1 MVSEIDMAG
10 KCKMKKKLLV
20 TGASGLLGSKIVK
33 ITRGNYKVIPLYSS
47 KPLNSNSLKLDITE
61 REQVFSLFKKVK
73 PDIVV
78 HAASETNVDECET
91 EKEHAWKV
99 NVDGTRNIAHAC
111 NKAGAKLIYISTD
124 YVFDGEKGNYQEHDK
139 PNPIN
144 YYGFTKLEGEKQVI
158 NTCKNHVILRT
169 SVLYGWHPWKQNFAT
184 WIINQL
190 KQNKEITVVE
200 DHYNTPTL
208 ADNLA
213 KITIEV
219 VQKDLQGLY
228 HASGSERISRYEFAK
243 QIAKT
248 FNLDS
253 NLIKPIKMSQLTA
266 WIAKRPRDSS
276 LNTDKIQ
283 KQLKTKPLN
292 ITEGLNRMK
301 KEAET

>member
-10 KCKMKKKLLV
+10 KCKMKKKLLA

-33 ITRGNYKVIPLYSS
+33 ITRESYKLIPLYSS

-73 PDIVV
+73 PDIVI
-78 HAASETNVDECET
+78 HAASETNVDKCET

-111 NKAGAKLIYISTD
+111 NKAEAKLIYISTD

-158 NTCKNHVILRT
+158 NTCKNYVILRT

-200 DHYNTPTL
+200 NHYNSPTL

-228 HASGSERISRYEFAK
+228 HASGSERISRYQFAK

-253 NLIKPIKMSQLTA
+253 NLIKPIKMDQLTA
-266 WIAKRPRDSS
+266 WIAKRPKDSS
-276 LNTDKIQ
+276 LNTEKIQ

-292 ITEGLNRMK
+292 ITEGLKRMEEELK
-301 KEAET
+301 I